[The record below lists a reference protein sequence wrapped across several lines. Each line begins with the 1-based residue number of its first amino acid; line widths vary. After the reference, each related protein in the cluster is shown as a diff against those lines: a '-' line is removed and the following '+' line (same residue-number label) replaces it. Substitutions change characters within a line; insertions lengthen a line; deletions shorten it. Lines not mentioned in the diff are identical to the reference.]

1 MARVE
6 RAGVWLALLGLTL
19 GLVLLAHGRPMHEE
33 YDSLETSYARFFN
46 LEELIQK
53 INIKRFKEFQKSG
66 DGNDKHI
73 PAIDLTQDAIAND
86 AENPA
91 DNEID
96 DTPIGYKD
104 SQTDPVK
111 TDEAETTSV
120 ISEATTTTK

>member
-1 MARVE
+1 MAKLDCP
-6 RAGVWLALLGLTL
+6 WLALLGLILL
-19 GLVLLAHGRPMHEE
+19 GLVLLVDGRPTHEDTE
-33 YDSLETSYARFFN
+33 SLETSYARFFN

-66 DGNDKHI
+66 DENDKHI

-96 DTPIGYKD
+96 DTPIEYKD
-104 SQTDPVK
+104 SQTDPVNS
-111 TDEAETTSV
+111 DEAETTSV
-120 ISEATTTTK
+120 ISE